1 MTTLFTHTSGT
12 GTRAP
17 ASQAAQTPQ
26 PAQSSQTQQAAQPS
40 PSSSHQVLLQARS
53 ISFAYKHNQPTFQN
67 VSFDI
72 CKGEMFSLL
81 GPNGAGKST
90 LLNCLSGIDHP
101 YEGTVLLNGT
111 PITRLSPRE
120 VATMLAYVPQHIST
134 TYAFS
139 VREYLAF
146 GAAPRL
152 GVFTSPGK
160 DVYQLVD
167 SVVERLGLQPLVNR
181 RISELSGGECQRV
194 AIGRAIVQQPS
205 IILFDE
211 PTSALDYGNQL
222 RVLRCMRQLLSDGFT
237 IVMTTHNPNHPLLL
251 GGRVAL
257 LNNQGHLTV
266 GDAQDVLT
274 EQVLSELYE
283 AQLHMVHIDKLRRDC
298 CLPDNL

>member
-1 MTTLFTHTSGT
+1 MT
-12 GTRAP
+12 
-17 ASQAAQTPQ
+17 
-26 PAQSSQTQQAAQPS
+26 S
-40 PSSSHQVLLQARS
+40 PSSASYQVLLQARS

-72 CKGEMFSLL
+72 RKGEMFSLL

-101 YEGTVLLNGT
+101 YEGTVLLNDK
-111 PITRLSPRE
+111 PISRLSPRE

-160 DVYQLVD
+160 KVYELVD
-167 SVVERLGLQPLVNR
+167 TVVERLGLQPLIRR

-251 GGRVAL
+251 GGRVGL
-257 LNNQGHLTV
+257 LNKQGQLTV

-274 EQVLSELYE
+274 EQVLSELYD
-283 AQLHMVHIDKLRRDC
+283 ARLHMVRIEKLRRDC

>member
-1 MTTLFTHTSGT
+1 MTSPFTQNSKTGVSETCATGAGT
-12 GTRAP
+12 GAT
-17 ASQAAQTPQ
+17 ASQAPQTPQ
-26 PAQSSQTQQAAQPS
+26 PSQSPQPSQAAQPS
-40 PSSSHQVLLQARS
+40 QASSSYQVLLQARS

-72 CKGEMFSLL
+72 RKGEMFSLL

-101 YEGTVLLNGT
+101 YEGTVLLNDK
-111 PITRLSPRE
+111 PISRLSPRE

-160 DVYQLVD
+160 KVYELVD
-167 SVVERLGLQPLVNR
+167 TVVERLGLQPLIKR

-211 PTSALDYGNQL
+211 PTSALDYGN
-222 RVLRCMRQLLSDGFT
+222 
-237 IVMTTHNPNHPLLL
+237 
-251 GGRVAL
+251 
-257 LNNQGHLTV
+257 
-266 GDAQDVLT
+266 
-274 EQVLSELYE
+274 
-283 AQLHMVHIDKLRRDC
+283 
-298 CLPDNL
+298 